1 MRHCNSISDLSDI
14 VLKRSQW
21 SKKKGITD
29 EVLETSTSCDDFDK
43 GIPICSVKNNLMSE
57 SLPGC

>member
-29 EVLETSTSCDDFDK
+29 QVLETSTSCDDFDK
-43 GIPICSVKNNLMSE
+43 SIPIQKVLAKISE
-57 SLPGC
+57 SI

>member
-21 SKKKGITD
+21 YKKKGITD
-29 EVLETSTSCDDFDK
+29 QVLETSTSCDDFDN
-43 GIPICSVKNNLMSE
+43 GIPIYSVKNQ
-57 SLPGC
+57 

>member
-21 SKKKGITD
+21 YKKKGITD
-29 EVLETSTSCDDFDK
+29 QVLETSKSCDDFDK
-43 GIPICSVKNNLMSE
+43 GIPICSVKNQ
-57 SLPGC
+57 